1 MKYKKRR
8 HDEKVAAV
16 RMVVEGG
23 MTVTEAA
30 RRTDNSPAT
39 ITAWLRDDDINPDK
53 EYARL
58 RRERI
63 KPKPIDPFPQGVSA
77 VARTNP
83 EELVAENRNLR
94 RKVAYLEDKVAYLES
109 LFNSVSKKPWEIPK
123 KKDSRQSENLSET
136 EGETSEDCA
145 Q

>member
-123 KKDSRQSENLSET
+123 KKDSRQSESLREK

>member
-1 MKYKKRR
+1 MR
-8 HDEKVAAV
+8 HAA
-16 RMVVEGG
+16 GNPSISLK
-23 MTVTEAA
+23 EAA

-39 ITAWLRDDDINPDK
+39 ISAWLRDDDINPDK

-123 KKDSRQSENLSET
+123 KKDLKQSENLSET

>member
-23 MTVTEAA
+23 LTVTEAA

-39 ITAWLRDDDINPDK
+39 ISAWLRDDDINPDK

-63 KPKPIDPFPQGVSA
+63 KPKPIED
-77 VARTNP
+77 
-83 EELVAENRNLR
+83 
-94 RKVAYLEDKVAYLES
+94 RK
-109 LFNSVSKKPWEIPK
+109 SVV
-123 KKDSRQSENLSET
+123 
-136 EGETSEDCA
+136 
-145 Q
+145 

>member
-1 MKYKKRR
+1 
-8 HDEKVAAV
+8 
-16 RMVVEGG
+16 MVVEGG
-23 MTVTEAA
+23 LTVTEAA

-58 RRERI
+58 RRERR

-83 EELVAENRNLR
+83 DELVAENRNLR

-109 LFNSVSKKPWEIPK
+109 LFNSVSKKPQEIPK
-123 KKDSRQSENLSET
+123 KKDLRQSGSLPGT
-136 EGETSEDCA
+136 EGETSGDCA